1 MRVHRI
7 FLPLFLSLSLL
18 FGTEFSQAQK
28 EKKIYPM
35 GEKIYT
41 KKCRVIDAS
50 TYKDYQAL
58 QNAIKK
64 EALCDSLSSSHLKVV
79 SIYLWDKTHL
89 HHKQKTYPK
98 LTATKKEKCPVC
110 GMFLYKYPEW
120 ISRINYS
127 EKSYGFDGIKD
138 LMKFYFENQTN
149 IEEILVQDYYTQET
163 LEARE
168 AYFVTGSDVY
178 GPMGNELLAFRDK
191 KSAQRFMIDHRG
203 KELLRFEE
211 ITVQKVYKLDE

>member
-1 MRVHRI
+1 
-7 FLPLFLSLSLL
+7 
-18 FGTEFSQAQK
+18 
-28 EKKIYPM
+28 M
-35 GEKIYT
+35 GEKIYA
-41 KKCRVIDAS
+41 KKCTKIDA
-50 TYKDYQAL
+50 TPYKDYDDL
-58 QNAIKK
+58 QNAIKEK
-64 EALCDSLSSSHLKVV
+64 SLCQTLSASHLEIL
-79 SIYLWDKTHL
+79 SIYLWDKSHL
-89 HHKQKTYPK
+89 HQSQKKYPK

-127 EKSYGFDGIKD
+127 DKSFGFDGIKD
-138 LMKFYFENQTN
+138 MMKYYFEHPQE

-178 GPMGNELLAFRDK
+178 GPMGDELLAFRDK

-203 KELLRFEE
+203 KELLKFDE
-211 ITVQKVYKLDE
+211 ITQQKVYSLDE

>member
-1 MRVHRI
+1 MFEDYELEILYRDEYFVAINKPSGLLVH
-7 FLPLFLSLSLL
+7 
-18 FGTEFSQAQK
+18 
-28 EKKIYPM
+28 
-35 GEKIYT
+35 
-41 KKCRVIDAS
+41 
-50 TYKDYQAL
+50 
-58 QNAIKK
+58 
-64 EALCDSLSSSHLKVV
+64 
-79 SIYLWDKTHL
+79 
-89 HHKQKTYPK
+89 
-98 LTATKKEKCPVC
+98 
-110 GMFLYKYPEW
+110 
-120 ISRINYS
+120 
-127 EKSYGFDGIKD
+127 KSMIV
-138 LMKFYFENQTN
+138 MKFYFENQTN